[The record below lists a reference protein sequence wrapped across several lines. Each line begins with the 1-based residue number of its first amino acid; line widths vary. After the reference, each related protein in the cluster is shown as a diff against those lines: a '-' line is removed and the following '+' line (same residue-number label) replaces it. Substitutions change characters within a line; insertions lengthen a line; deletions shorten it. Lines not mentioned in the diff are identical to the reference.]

1 MVGFEVS
8 MRVITAFRRLRGTVD
23 EVRRCRDM
31 EQLLQDF
38 MDGELDV
45 HETKYLLAHLEACRR
60 CGLKATTYRDIKESL
75 VRQRR
80 ALSSDTRAQ
89 LHTFLDELDADQP
102 FSSDGS
108 RGC

>member
-8 MRVITAFRRLRGTVD
+8 MRVMTAFRRLRGTVE
-23 EVRRCRDM
+23 EVRRCRET

-89 LHTFLDELDADQP
+89 LHTFLDELDAEQP